1 MEILVAAKHL
11 IAEITTALDIKGRE
25 HLVLV
30 IKATWQIPLAG
41 QRPRPIAPT
50 PLLPADDFYGEP
62 GESAMRYGGD
72 FARFKPRCDVLLD
85 ASAHAP
91 DGKPVQELLVGM
103 KFGTLQKGIKVLG
116 LRTWRKRLGLLGL
129 TDPEPFVSM
138 PLHYGM
144 AFGGTRQY
152 KKGRDET
159 SSEAHP
165 ENPNGIGWA
174 GPKTSGDLDGV
185 PAPSLEAIGDPITR
199 PTGKHKPTA
208 FSAIGR
214 HWQPRPQFAGT
225 YDAKWLQEVCPFLPE
240 DFDEQY
246 HQCAP
251 LDQQIAY
258 PTGGE
263 EVVLANMMLGRS
275 SVHFKM
281 PKLNMQVRIL
291 RKDYTVDTPTA
302 VVDTLYFEP
311 DKKRFSAVWRVSVP
325 IKRRIHEF
333 STVAIGPVDVD
344 WWHNKIMG
352 LDGEG
357 CARCG
362 PSLVTEP
369 KEAE

>member
-1 MEILVAAKHL
+1 M
-11 IAEITTALDIKGRE
+11 TTALDVKGRD
-25 HLVLV
+25 HLVIV
-30 IKATWQIPLAG
+30 IKASWQIPLAG
-41 QRPRPIAPT
+41 QRPRPIAPG

-62 GESAMRYGGD
+62 GMSAMRYGSD
-72 FARFKPRCDVLLD
+72 FARFKPRCDILLD

-91 DGKPVQELLVGM
+91 EGEAVRELLVGF
-103 KFGTLQKGIKVLG
+103 KFGKLQKGLKVLG
-116 LRTWRKRLGLLGL
+116 PRTWRKRLGMLGL
-129 TDPEPFVSM
+129 SDPEPFTRM
-138 PLHYGM
+138 PLHFGM
-144 AFGGTRQY
+144 AFGGTREY
-152 KKGRDET
+152 KKSNDKVL
-159 SSEAHP
+159 SEAHL
-165 ENPNGIGWA
+165 ENPSGIGWF
-174 GPKTSGDLDGV
+174 GPKTRSEASEM
-185 PAPSLEAIGDPITR
+185 PAPSLEAVGEAITS
-199 PTGKHKPTA
+199 PTGKYKPTA

-362 PSLVTEP
+362 PSLVTGPE
-369 KEAE
+369 EAE